1 MRKFS
6 NNGLL
11 YVVVILVIVVAF
23 LLLGGGSFM
32 QGNRSLGLGNLKWLQ
47 ILISLAIG
55 FGLGLLYSRRRRW
68 W

>member
-6 NNGLL
+6 NNTLL
-11 YVVVILVIVVAF
+11 YVVAILAIVVAF

-32 QGNRSLGLGNLKWLQ
+32 KGNSSLGLGNLKWIQ

>member
-6 NNGLL
+6 NNTLL
-11 YVVVILVIVVAF
+11 YAVAILVIIVAF
-23 LLLGGGSFM
+23 LLLGGGSM
-32 QGNRSLGLGNLKWLQ
+32 LKGNGSLGLENLKWLQ

>member
-6 NNGLL
+6 NNTLL
-11 YVVVILVIVVAF
+11 YAVAILVIIVAF
-23 LLLGGGSFM
+23 LLLGGGSM
-32 QGNRSLGLGNLKWLQ
+32 LKGNRSLGLENLKWLQ
-47 ILISLAIG
+47 IFISLAIG

>member
-6 NNGLL
+6 NNTLL
-11 YVVVILVIVVAF
+11 YAVAILVIIVAF
-23 LLLGGGSFM
+23 LLLGGGSVLK
-32 QGNRSLGLGNLKWLQ
+32 GNRSLGLENLRWLQ